1 MPTPLPEPVDLRS
14 RHGNDF
20 YSNFFAAEDRRR
32 RIENEDLVRPIAM
45 EAARS
50 QNALRNAQTSE
61 LTNKNALSQFE
72 FNKSK
77 REDDNAGKKEVIGH
91 LKLFAG
97 IDDAEK
103 FTTVLNGYRSVL
115 AEKFG
120 VPEGTIPESSTFI
133 KVDKKTGKNVID
145 LDRYKTYL
153 SDADNAVGTVNV
165 PHEGNASIQ
174 WIKNEDTGK
183 LERVEFIYKNGS
195 LVRNKTLAMSPK
207 EEAELEKTKAEADSV
222 KTGKKSGKFYTKTY
236 YDENNKLKTTSVP
249 EGEDFEFPAG
259 ARLPSEVATEKPLT
273 RKEAD
278 LKAKILLGQQ
288 QSDMLDVDAEALNNN
303 PGSTRFYLP
312 VDTKYN
318 RVIPGTNIKVGKGET
333 VKQYKAFDI
342 PKDPEIGTYRPYSF
356 FKGIAD
362 KRGMSVEQVITEY
375 NNFVKTKK

>member
-14 RHGNDF
+14 KQGNDF

-32 RIENEDLVRPIAM
+32 KIENEDLTRPIAI
-45 EAARS
+45 ETVKS
-50 QNALRNAQTSE
+50 LNALRNAQAGE
-61 LTNKNALSQFE
+61 ITNKNALAQFE

-77 REDDNAGKKEVIGH
+77 REDENAGKKEVIGH

-97 IDDAEK
+97 IDDPEK
-103 FTTVLNGYRSVL
+103 FTTILNGYRSVL
-115 AEKFG
+115 SEKFG
-120 VPEGTIPESSTFI
+120 VPEDAIPDSSTFV

-165 PHEGNASIQ
+165 PHEGGTSIQ

-207 EEAELEKTKAEADSV
+207 EEAELDKAKAEAITAR
-222 KTGKKSGKFYTKTY
+222 TGKKDKFYTKTY
-236 YDENNKLKTTSVP
+236 YDEHNKLKTVSVP
-249 EGEDFEFPAG
+249 EGEDFEFPTG
-259 ARLPSEVATEKPLT
+259 ARLPSEVATDKPLT

-278 LKAKILLGQQ
+278 LKAKTLLGQQ
-288 QSDMLDVDAEALNNN
+288 QSDTLDIDAEALNNN

-342 PKDPEIGTYRPYSF
+342 PKDPETGTYRPYSF

-375 NNFVKTKK
+375 NNFVKTRK